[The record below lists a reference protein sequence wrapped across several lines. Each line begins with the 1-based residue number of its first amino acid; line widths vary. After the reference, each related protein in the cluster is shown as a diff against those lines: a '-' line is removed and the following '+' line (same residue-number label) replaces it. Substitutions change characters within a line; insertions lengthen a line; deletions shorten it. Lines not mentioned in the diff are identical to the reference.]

1 MHPER
6 IQRLARSERVAR
18 HTGFWWGL
26 AEGLAFFIV
35 PDVYISFAVLF
46 SVRAGAMAW
55 LFSIVGSVVAIP
67 IIYILVT
74 ISSID
79 YVTFLETIPG
89 ISRALLERVE
99 EGLLSDGLQYTPL
112 LALGGVPLKVYGAL
126 AFSIGLSLGQVLVW
140 TVFARF
146 VRIAPTY
153 IVVAGIRKLLHRH
166 IDGHSIV
173 WTGAL
178 ILFWVVFYVFY
189 LWRMGQL

>member
-46 SVRAGAMAW
+46 SARAGAMAW

>member
-46 SVRAGAMAW
+46 SARAGAMAW

-153 IVVAGIRKLLHRH
+153 IVVAGIRKLLRRH

-189 LWRMGQL
+189 LWRMDQL